1 MGMERNNNKY
11 RNRFY
16 NHFESEIFIRPPEYT
31 LGKNFLMRYNAKFDY
46 YKTPENI
53 LTIVYANQGAGV
65 FHRHNNKLLCRGDS
79 FTVLNRSDG
88 WEYINED
95 NRYVDI
101 LSFGISKEFDAQ
113 FKYYLKSQL
122 IGLLDSPYKED
133 SNNYQ
138 FFEMPLK
145 ADYFLTGRLLK
156 RIYES
161 SMSDNFEFIS
171 AEEITI
177 ELLKT
182 IYREQLIGEKKLRSI
197 KAIKRTTQAEVLRR
211 LFIAYE
217 YIHDNISRPIT
228 SDELSSVACLSK
240 FHFYETFKT
249 VFGKTPHQYI
259 NYLKMQNAR
268 KVLKSNILTVG
279 EVSSAF
285 GFSDLGSF
293 SRMFKKTFGK
303 PPSFYID

>member
-1 MGMERNNNKY
+1 MNLELHKNRY

-16 NHFESEIFIRPPEYT
+16 NHFESDVFIRPPKYT
-31 LGKNFLMRYNAKFDY
+31 PSKNFLMRYNTKFDY
-46 YKTPENI
+46 YKTSENN

-65 FHRHNNKLLCRGDS
+65 FHRNNRKLLCQS
-79 FTVLNRSDG
+79 NAFTVLNRSDG

-138 FFEMPLK
+138 FYEMPLK
-145 ADYFLTGRLLK
+145 ADYFSTGRLLK
-156 RIYES
+156 NIYKS
-161 SMSDNFEFIS
+161 SMSDSFEFLS

-197 KAIKRTTQAEVLRR
+197 KAVKRTTQEEVFRR
-211 LFIAYE
+211 LLIAYE
-217 YIHDNISRPIT
+217 YIHDNIARPIT
-228 SDELSSVACLSK
+228 SDELISVTCLSK

-249 VFGKTPHQYI
+249 VFGKTPQ
-259 NYLKMQNAR
+259 LPKNA
-268 KVLKSNILTVG
+268 
-279 EVSSAF
+279 
-285 GFSDLGSF
+285 
-293 SRMFKKTFGK
+293 
-303 PPSFYID
+303 